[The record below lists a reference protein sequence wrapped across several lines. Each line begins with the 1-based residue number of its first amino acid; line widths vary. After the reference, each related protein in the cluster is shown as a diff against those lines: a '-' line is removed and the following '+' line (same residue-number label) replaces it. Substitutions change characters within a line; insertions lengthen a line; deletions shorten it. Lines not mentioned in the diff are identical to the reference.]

1 MTEANNPAGDEF
13 GMPKLKEFIAAQVGK
28 SPADVE
34 AGLARVLEEHAQG
47 EPYADDRTLV
57 MVRRLPE

>member
-1 MTEANNPAGDEF
+1 VTSQRD
-13 GMPKLKEFIAAQVGK
+13 K

-34 AGLARVLEEHAQG
+34 KALADALEEHAKG

-57 MVRRLPE
+57 MVRRLPG